1 MVPPFFMFKNRIAY
15 VDIAKGLAIWLMV
28 IGHMDISEQIRI
40 YIYSFHMPLFFI
52 LSGLFFKRD
61 RPFLIN
67 LKSSIK
73 SILWPYFTFSV
84 INLFVCWVSP
94 YLHPELY
101 YDMHGKEIFFAA
113 IRGIFLG
120 TDQITPTSFMPL
132 GALWFLVSLF
142 TIQVLTSALAALVRN
157 NRIFLLMATI
167 IPIALFLVT
176 RTNMPFSVRSS
187 MMAMP
192 FYCLGYALRDIDFS
206 GIPHRGYFFM
216 ILALFFVFIIPLNGF
231 CTIDECIYGK
241 SILLFYV
248 NAVIATIM
256 VLVACSFI
264 AGKRISRYLEL
275 IGQQTLVILG
285 MHAFPMIVMKVAGVL
300 FFGNAVLSSLPFILL
315 VSVVVLVVSYM
326 MGIIISKYAPFMLSP
341 RTTY

>member
-1 MVPPFFMFKNRIAY
+1 MAKKRIAY
-15 VDIAKGLAIWLMV
+15 VDVAKGLAIWLMV
-28 IGHMDISEQIRI
+28 IGHLDISEQIRI
-40 YIYSFHMPLFFI
+40 YVYSFHMPLFFI

-73 SILWPYFTFSV
+73 SILWPYLTFSV
-84 INLFVCWVSP
+84 INLSVCWVSP

-157 NRIFLLMATI
+157 NRIFLFMATI

-206 GIPHRGYFFM
+206 GIPHRGYLFL
-216 ILALFFVFIIPLNGF
+216 ILALFFVFLIPLNGF

-264 AGKRISRYLEL
+264 AGKRISRFLEL
-275 IGQQTLVILG
+275 IGQHTLVILG

-300 FFGNAVLSSLPFILL
+300 FFGNAVLSCTEI
-315 VSVVVLVVSYM
+315 
-326 MGIIISKYAPFMLSP
+326 G
-341 RTTY
+341 